1 LSLLCLE
8 RRPAEKLQV
17 GIIGGTGF
25 YEPGILE
32 EEKDVVVATPYGRVS
47 LKVGHYGD
55 RDVVFLPRHGGDHSI
70 PPHLINYRANIW
82 ALREI
87 GVTRV
92 IATAAVG
99 SLRSELQPGDLV
111 IVDQFLDFTKSRPQT
126 FYEGGKAGVLHVDMS
141 QPYCPA
147 LRQEIFKVASA
158 LGVKAHNKGTY
169 VCTEGPRFETPAE
182 IRMFQLL
189 GGDVVGMT
197 SVPEVVLAREATLC
211 YATIAV
217 VTNYAAGI
225 SEHPLSHQEVIEMM
239 RSVTQ
244 VLRRLIFQVIVQLPP
259 ERGCTCASAAD
270 ELGTLGKW
278 VKEEG
283 E

>member
-1 LSLLCLE
+1 LE
-8 RRPAEKLQV
+8 RRLVEKLRV

-32 EEKDVVVATPYGRVS
+32 DEQDVVVSTPYGS
-47 LKVGHYGD
+47 VGVKAGRYGD
-55 RDVVFLPRHGGDHSI
+55 KDVVFLPRHGGDHSI

-99 SLRSELQPGDLV
+99 SLHHELQPGDLV
-111 IVDQFLDFTKSRPQT
+111 VVDQFLDFTKSRPQT
-126 FYEGGKAGVLHVDMS
+126 FYEGGKDGVLHVDMTS
-141 QPYCPA
+141 PYCPA
-147 LRQEIFKVASA
+147 LREEIFKVASVM
-158 LGVKAHNKGTY
+158 GIKVHKKGTY

-211 YATIAV
+211 YATIAM

-225 SEHPLSHQEVIEMM
+225 SDHPLSHQEVIEMM
-239 RSVTQ
+239 RSSNQ
-244 VLRRLIFQVIVQLPP
+244 MLRRLIFQVIAQLPR
-259 ERGCTCASAAD
+259 ERSCSCASAAD

-278 VKEEG
+278 LKEEG
-283 E
+283 K